1 VSFVHQIWARQLAQP
16 AGLLGKLMG
25 RGMTRDNRRLIEWT
39 LEVLDIQPTDSVLEI
54 GFGPGVSIQKAVD
67 RASRGWVSGIELSET
82 MVEEAKRLN
91 APAIAG
97 GRAELRQGDADALPY
112 ADGRFDRAFA
122 VNVHYFWKDP
132 LAALREIRRVL
143 RPGGRVVLGF
153 IDREGL
159 EKQKFART
167 GLLTLYSGEDTVRL
181 LAEAGFSE
189 ARFEAKPVHRVGM
202 GICAVAQK

>member
-1 VSFVHQIWARQLAQP
+1 
-16 AGLLGKLMG
+16 MG